1 MDRGKTR
8 GVLADFAS
16 RPVMKSREAEQTL
29 GAGPR
34 KRGDWLKAWLGRKRE
49 EKEKGFLFIFRKY
62 FRERNNLEI
71 ATQFFKATK
80 NILKIP
86 KILGKF
92 SEIDWNMN
100 NPNKVF
106 EAHEKVFRAS

>member
-34 KRGDWLKAWLGRKRE
+34 KRGDGLKAWLGRKRE
-49 EKEKGFLFIFRKY
+49 RRKKRDFFLFLENIFVKG
-62 FRERNNLEI
+62 I
-71 ATQFFKATK
+71 
-80 NILKIP
+80 I
-86 KILGKF
+86 
-92 SEIDWNMN
+92 
-100 NPNKVF
+100 
-106 EAHEKVFRAS
+106 